1 MRMTA
6 FEDVSLRALMLLSA
20 ADNAEPL
27 ATRTIAEGVGTPYNH
42 VSKAVLRL
50 RELGLV
56 ESTRGRA
63 GGVQLSELGRRATV
77 GGVLR
82 SLDTRPDLAECESS
96 NGDCPL
102 NFQCNLRAAFRHAR
116 EAFYKALDEV
126 LISSLPHGRQMGPV
140 LIQLGIRPAADPA

>member
-6 FEDVSLRALMLLSA
+6 FEDVSLRALMLLA
-20 ADNAEPL
+20 ANDSGVPL

-50 RELGLV
+50 RELGYL

-63 GGVQLSELGRRATV
+63 GGVQLSPKGRSATV

-82 SLDTRPDLAECESS
+82 DLDTRADLADCETP
-96 NGDCPL
+96 NGSCPL
-102 NFQCNLRAAFRHAR
+102 NFQCGLRAALRRAR
-116 EAFYKALDEV
+116 EAFYRELDGV
-126 LISSLPHGRQMGPV
+126 VVASLPHERQMDPV
-140 LIQLGIRPAADPA
+140 LVQIGLRPPAA